1 MVCHLAVIHID
12 NYAYCSQGVLTVLK
26 DLTFSLRAV
35 RKLA

>member
-26 DLTFSLRAV
+26 DLIPSR
-35 RKLA
+35 